1 MEPFTKI
8 FNGFQTL
15 TISTKSSNLD
25 GLLGSGYTCEHLENA
40 TYTESYA
47 VSRIQDDI
55 FLIIMNNFVTE
66 VPFI

>member
-8 FNGFQTL
+8 VNGFQTL

-25 GLLGSGYTCEHLENA
+25 VQLGSGYTCEHLENA
-40 TYTESYA
+40 VSYA

-55 FLIIMNNFVTE
+55 F
-66 VPFI
+66 